1 MKDIKI
7 SNSALIVVDMQN
19 DFLPGGSLA
28 IPNADT
34 IIPVINEYIRFFET
48 QGLPVVYTR
57 DWHPEDHLS
66 FKENGGQW
74 PKHCVQNTPGAE
86 FHHNLYFPKN
96 YIIISKAYEP
106 QLEAYSGFQSTDLDQ
121 KLKDMNIENL
131 FVCGVA
137 TDYCVFHTV
146 MDAIRLG
153 YKVYL
158 LVDAIRGVDLNPNDS
173 EEAIKKMINS
183 GVELIVF
190 EELFQAV

>member
-74 PKHCVQNTPGAE
+74 PRHCVQNTPGSE

-173 EEAIKKMINS
+173 EEAIKKMINA